1 MKRNQYQQ
9 QQQMGYQMQYQN
21 PQQQQMGMQIQYQ
34 NPQQQQMGGQMQMQ
48 GFVSNRSNDGPAM
61 EWSHIAQWDVS
72 KPIKAIQV
80 FSENHGNDIPIVVI
94 PKWHDCLPYF
104 RYEVPDGVAVLK
116 QRFTKHDGLCEPGL
130 KRWWWPWVRIS
141 HVVSLYTHTF
151 NAPVKACPSRD
162 NVMCEVDLSLNFRV
176 IPEEVVKFV
185 YNLGAHRLDEL
196 MHSLTSEGVRGLV
209 NTVSYDKVHDLRE
222 EFADDMKKNLNKRLS
237 AYGVEIVNVN
247 IMAVRLPY
255 SLGATL
261 EGTTAFKTQMGQQHL
276 SHKHNKQLTLN
287 EASVTM
293 TQIKEQNERSIQHV
307 RHSKEVAFLDRERA
321 KVVAQSNFAV
331 AKVLAEKDAAVN
343 IKRAEVGYSLAA
355 IHGEKNAIELRR
367 RVEAEC
373 KAKNKMVSQEVKT
386 NLVES
391 RTKLACKEAQ
401 SE

>member
-1 MKRNQYQQ
+1 
-9 QQQMGYQMQYQN
+9 
-21 PQQQQMGMQIQYQ
+21 
-34 NPQQQQMGGQMQMQ
+34 
-48 GFVSNRSNDGPAM
+48 
-61 EWSHIAQWDVS
+61 
-72 KPIKAIQV
+72 
-80 FSENHGNDIPIVVI
+80 
-94 PKWHDCLPYF
+94 
-104 RYEVPDGVAVLK
+104 
-116 QRFTKHDGLCEPGL
+116 
-130 KRWWWPWVRIS
+130 
-141 HVVSLYTHTF
+141 
-151 NAPVKACPSRD
+151 
-162 NVMCEVDLSLNFRV
+162 MCEVDLSLNFRV

-401 SE
+401 SEEIKVRADAEATSFEHLAARREHEANVTELYNKATMMGRVTTCVDGKLANDILKAVAESLPAEEEINEFDKI